1 MEADLYPN
9 WIWKGKV
16 TALGWP
22 VPSWALA
29 QRLRGQVWL
38 QHVFPSLT
46 WAALPQLPPSNQFSA
61 HIAANEAPASPI
73 PVWGWSELELLSG
86 DCNPDTHS
94 CMQIQTCVATIRIL
108 WLDPSLK
115 CTILIYFDYLKIF
128 NQISWMHELV
138 PFLAAHS
145 TRMNGG
151 IYSVSLTFIKRQK
164 HGQNQLFHPSS
175 PPLWVHLTPAHAI
188 LLQR

>member
-1 MEADLYPN
+1 MNITQSKSVEADLYPN

-22 VPSWALA
+22 VPSRALA

-115 CTILIYFDYLKIF
+115 CTILIYFDYLKSSIR
-128 NQISWMHELV
+128 
-138 PFLAAHS
+138 LAE
-145 TRMNGG
+145 RMSSFHFWQPIVQGWTGG
-151 IYSVSLTFIKRQK
+151 SIQSL
-164 HGQNQLFHPSS
+164 
-175 PPLWVHLTPAHAI
+175 
-188 LLQR
+188 LLL